1 MRADHSARSG
11 FSFLPTPEGIVLYGG
26 YCKKYVKGQRAQGL
40 ALEDAWMLHMN
51 EDLTKIE
58 WSKRRKIGYAPNPPR
73 SGCTMALWGNRSM
86 GVLFGGVT
94 DTEADEESM
103 ESMFW
108 NDLYGYQ
115 LPGNGRWISLNMRKA
130 KKRGAKNAGAEEHA
144 EEAEDD
150 PNTALP
156 LTRYN
161 TMLAVQ
167 RNTLFMYVRTKA
179 YSSYGGIYESEDVRF
194 NSRFDPLARIHAR

>member
-1 MRADHSARSG
+1 MISDVLRAYTHADASARSG

-26 YCKKYVKGQRAQGL
+26 YCKKYVKGQRAQGM

-51 EDLTKIE
+51 EDLTKVE

-73 SGCTMALWGNRSM
+73 SGCTMALWANRCM

-115 LPGNGRWISLNMRKA
+115 LSGNGRWISLNMRKA
-130 KKRGAKNAGAEEHA
+130 KKRGTKNA
-144 EEAEDD
+144 EADGSTEDADDD

-167 RNTLFMYVRTKA
+167 RNTLYMCVTKTLTKAMVVFTKVKMYVRL
-179 YSSYGGIYESEDVRF
+179 
-194 NSRFDPLARIHAR
+194 P

>member
-1 MRADHSARSG
+1 M
-11 FSFLPTPEGIVLYGG
+11 FGG
-26 YCKKYVKGQRAQGL
+26 YCKKYVKGQRAQGV
-40 ALEDAWMLHMN
+40 ALEDAWMLHMD
-51 EDLTKIE
+51 EDLSKVE

-73 SGCTMALWGNRSM
+73 SGCSMALWGNRNM

-103 ESMFW
+103 ESTFW

-115 LPGNGRWISLNMRKA
+115 LAGTGRWISLNMRKA
-130 KKRGAKNAGAEEHA
+130 KNRGHKHA
-144 EEAEDD
+144 EADESMKDAED
-150 PNTALP
+150 PNTKLP

-167 RNTLFMYVRTKA
+167 RNTLYMYVQRHLPKLW
-179 YSSYGGIYESEDVRF
+179 R
-194 NSRFDPLARIHAR
+194 NL

>member
-1 MRADHSARSG
+1 M
-11 FSFLPTPEGIVLYGG
+11 
-26 YCKKYVKGQRAQGL
+26 

-51 EDLTKIE
+51 EDLTKVE

-73 SGCTMALWGNRSM
+73 SGCTMALWANRCM

-130 KKRGAKNAGAEEHA
+130 KKRGTKNA
-144 EEAEDD
+144 EADGSTEDADDD

-167 RNTLFMYVRTKA
+167 RNTLYMCVTKTLTKAMVVFTKVKMYVRL
-179 YSSYGGIYESEDVRF
+179 
-194 NSRFDPLARIHAR
+194 P